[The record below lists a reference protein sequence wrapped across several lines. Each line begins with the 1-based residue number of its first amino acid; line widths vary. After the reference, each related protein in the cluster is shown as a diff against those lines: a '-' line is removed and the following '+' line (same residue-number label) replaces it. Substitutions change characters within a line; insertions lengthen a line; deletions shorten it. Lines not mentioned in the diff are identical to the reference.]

1 MSATMHI
8 PEDIGLWLQETLHEY
23 DGERWGMADFVLG
36 NLDSIPRYTAARWQ
50 LGVDTVYRAVT
61 CDLVKA
67 DRFGGFPDV
76 RSFFHAART
85 LSPDGK
91 LDAVLWTGKFNVSGP
106 GFWNGTTVRGTERLR
121 KLFAAYF
128 PSPDG
133 YDGKLNPA
141 FIEALEQI
149 FAENGVPWSDK
160 PLLPVMPAVAGGAA
174 GGAAR

>member
-1 MSATMHI
+1 MHI
-8 PEDIGLWLQETLHEY
+8 PVEIGLWLQETLHEY
-23 DGERWGMADFVLG
+23 NGERWGMADFVLG
-36 NLDSIPRYTAARWQ
+36 KLDSIPEYTPARWQ

-61 CDLVKA
+61 CGLVQI
-67 DRFGGFPDV
+67 DGFGGFPDLQ
-76 RSFFHAART
+76 SFFHAART

-106 GFWNGTTVRGTERLR
+106 GIWNGTSVGGTERLR

-133 YDGKLNPA
+133 YDGKLNLA
-141 FIEALEQI
+141 FSEALERI

-160 PLLPVMPAVAGGAA
+160 PLLPILSVGAGAGAS
-174 GGAAR
+174 GAAR